1 MKFADMKSQADLD
14 AYVKTEKETAV
25 TSATSGLITKRD
37 ELLGEV
43 TTLKAKVKEAPSAET
58 ITALEAKATELDEI
72 KKSGTGDYKKLYEK
86 SQDDHRVEMEG
97 KDKRILTLET
107 SLDDGLIS
115 GALSAALIAH
125 NVNPVLSES
134 AIQLLTKEVT
144 LIDENGKRV
153 ARVGD
158 KNVDKFVEGW
168 AASDVGKN
176 FILAGQNGG
185 GGGGGGGPGGNGGIT
200 TEAYFDPKSE
210 HYSVTEQSKV
220 FKQDTA
226 LYDSL
231 SKKFE
236 VSQPA

>member
-58 ITALEAKATELDEI
+58 ITALEAKATELEEI

-86 SQDDHRVEMEG
+86 SQDDHKAELET

-107 SLDDGLIS
+107 SLDDGLIT
-115 GALSAALIAH
+115 GALSTALLAN
-125 NVNPVLSES
+125 NVNPVLSDS

-158 KNVDKFVEGW
+158 KNIDKFVEDW
-168 AASDVGKN
+168 AATDVGKN

-185 GGGGGGGPGGNGGIT
+185 AGNTGGPGKTG
-200 TEAYFDPKSE
+200 EVQAESYFDPKSD
-210 HYSVTEQSKV
+210 HYSVTEQSKI
-220 FKQDTA
+220 FNQDA
-226 LYDSL
+226 GLYDTL